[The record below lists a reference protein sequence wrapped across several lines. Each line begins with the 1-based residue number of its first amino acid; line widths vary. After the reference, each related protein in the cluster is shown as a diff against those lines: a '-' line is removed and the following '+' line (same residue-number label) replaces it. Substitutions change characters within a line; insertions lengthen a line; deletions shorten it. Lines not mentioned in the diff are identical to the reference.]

1 LSFELC
7 KLGKH
12 VQSFPKITETKCNS
26 IFSIIHFNIWG
37 PSQVTSLGFYA
48 LDILKETSMIDS
60 KPVDCPIDPNKKLM
74 AEQGEVLSN
83 TKRFR
88 RLVRK
93 LIYLTITKPN
103 LSFVVGVVN

>member
-1 LSFELC
+1 
-7 KLGKH
+7 
-12 VQSFPKITETKCNS
+12 
-26 IFSIIHFNIWG
+26 
-37 PSQVTSLGFYA
+37 
-48 LDILKETSMIDS
+48 MIDS